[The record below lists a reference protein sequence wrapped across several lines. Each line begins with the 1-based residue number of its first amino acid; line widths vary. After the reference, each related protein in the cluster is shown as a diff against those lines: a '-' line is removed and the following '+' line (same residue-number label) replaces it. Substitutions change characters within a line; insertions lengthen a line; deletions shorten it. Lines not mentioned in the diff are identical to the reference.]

1 VRVGKACIARTSDPR
16 AGNVGEPAAIACAL
30 LLAALVVGCGRSPR
44 DEQPR
49 TSQASG
55 TDGSRQQAE
64 SADETVPIGSP
75 AMPGDQA
82 AASSAERP
90 AIAAETEAPPAESS
104 AIDAVLE
111 QGGGEAAASLAQV
124 ATSDPDASVREEAVS
139 ALGDMRGIEA
149 RRAFELA
156 LIDPDRE
163 VRRAAIAGLAALG
176 GDESARALAIVQSDS
191 DARLRQDAVHA
202 LGEIGGATSTQLLR
216 QALLDEDPAVR
227 QAAAELLEQVPVI
240 RDQ

>member
-1 VRVGKACIARTSDPR
+1 VRVGKACIARTSGPR

-30 LLAALVVGCGRSPR
+30 LLSALLVGCGRSLR

-49 TSQASG
+49 TSQASE

-64 SADETVPIGSP
+64 STGETVPIGSP
-75 AMPGDQA
+75 AMPGGQA
-82 AASSAERP
+82 AAS
-90 AIAAETEAPPAESS
+90 
-104 AIDAVLE
+104 IDTVLE
-111 QGGGEAAASLAQV
+111 QSG
-124 ATSDPDASVREEAVS
+124 
-139 ALGDMRGIEA
+139 GIEA
-149 RRAFELA
+149 RQALELA

-176 GDESARALAIVQSDS
+176 GDKSARALAIVQTDG
-191 DARLRQDAVHA
+191 DARLRQDAVLA

-227 QAAAELLEQVPVI
+227 QAAAELLEQVPAI
-240 RDQ
+240 RTQ